1 MSLHYPQQPT
11 RAPRCALE
19 RRSPPPAGAIRVLS
33 AWLVTAALMMPQLAW
48 AAPAPSRGTGAPRAP
63 TAPVKPS
70 STPPAK
76 PSADDDKEDTKDDG
90 GGRGGGTSRGGGDDD
105 GGELTGDEGGPTGH
119 NRCNKQPRGAKFRI
133 TLAKEA
139 ELDDLVNWM
148 MGVSC
153 QKFIWD
159 PKVRG
164 GKVTI
169 LSPEPVTVEEAYG
182 AFYAA
187 LQTMGLTV
195 EPSGEYFKIVETAEA
210 KGKTLPVYGPGARAP
225 NNDRY
230 VTQLYRVESGNAAD
244 IVTLLDKLKTKGG
257 SIDQIGDLV
266 IITDT
271 GSSVRRLLRI
281 VRELDDPEVSAEKI
295 FFFQLRYADPEAVA
309 ETIREI
315 FGEGT
320 AAKAGGAAKPA
331 PRTGA
336 KPGAAATPKGT
347 EPSFSRVI
355 VDDRTGTLIIVA
367 QEGDYQVIRRLIE
380 QLDVPLSGGSGR
392 IHVVKLRN
400 ADPEE
405 VANVL
410 TQLGS
415 GAQARTQGGRGRQ
428 GQTGQQQ
435 PAQPATPTPGG
446 QQGET
451 FSGDIRVTADPA
463 TRSLVILASQ
473 TDFQALQE
481 VIDRLDAER
490 KQVYI
495 EVYLLELNVDK
506 VIEAGVGAHFGAGFN
521 VNAPGTS
528 GQGVGF
534 VANAPSSKANSLLL
548 SPSVLPGLAA
558 GVLGPQI
565 PGSGALTGLGQD
577 IPAFGVIIQ
586 ALQTDTDVNFVAE
599 PHLYT
604 ADNQEATIEVGRNVP
619 TPGAVS
625 FNPGGGGPG
634 GGLVPFQS
642 IQRQDVSLSVKVTP
656 HVNDEKTVTLDI
668 EMENNEIA
676 DISPTLG
683 VTTTKRRLK
692 LDKVLARDDQPVVL
706 GGLVQEVERESV
718 SQVPGL
724 GQVPLLGWLFKS
736 KRRQKTKVN
745 LLMILVPHILE
756 TPDDARRI
764 HKRRMDERLEFIERF
779 TAFKRRDLD
788 TSVNYRKKAG
798 LLATINAEATR
809 MVDYDESRSI
819 AEAEMQRTEITGEI
833 GLSPRREGEESED
846 EGPGSEPTPPTPAT
860 PTRPTTPP
868 SSPTPTPRKPG

>member
-1 MSLHYPQQPT
+1 MS
-11 RAPRCALE
+11 A
-19 RRSPPPAGAIRVLS
+19 RSFVAFA
-33 AWLVTAALMMPQLAW
+33 TTMALMLPQAAW
-48 AAPAPSRGTGAPRAP
+48 AAPPSSAAPPTRGTGAP
-63 TAPVKPS
+63 KPPIV
-70 STPPAK
+70 PPATG
-76 PSADDDKEDTKDDG
+76 ANDGDDG
-90 GGRGGGTSRGGGDDD
+90 GGKGGGSARPAADDD
-105 GGELTGDEGGPTGH
+105 DSELSGDEGGTTGH
-119 NRCNKQPRGAKFRI
+119 NICRRQPRGAKFRI
-133 TLAKEA
+133 TLPKEA

-148 MGVSC
+148 MSVSC

-164 GKVTI
+164 GKITI
-169 LSPEPVTVEEAYG
+169 LSPEAVTVEEAYA

-195 EPSGEYFKIVETAEA
+195 EPSGDYFKIVETADA
-210 KGKTLPVYGPGARAP
+210 KGKTLPVYGPGGRAP

-230 VTQLYRVESGNAAD
+230 VTQLYRVESGNTGD
-244 IVTLLDKLKTKGG
+244 IVTLLDKLKTKQG
-257 SIDQIGDLV
+257 SVDQIGDLV

-271 GSSVRRLLRI
+271 GASVRRLLKI
-281 VRELDDPEVSAEKI
+281 VQQLDNPEVSAEKI
-295 FFFQLRYADPEAVA
+295 FFYQLQYADPETVA
-309 ETIREI
+309 ETLREI
-315 FGEGT
+315 FGEKEG
-320 AAKAGGAAKPA
+320 KAAAKPA
-331 PRTGA
+331 ARGGA
-336 KPGAAATPKGT
+336 KPSAGASNDSGGPG
-347 EPSFSRVI
+347 FSRVI
-355 VDDRTGTLIIVA
+355 VDERTGTLIIVA
-367 QEGDYQVIRRLIE
+367 QDGEYQVIRKLLE
-380 QLDVPLSGGSGR
+380 KLDVPLSTGAGR
-392 IHVVKLRN
+392 IHVVKLKN

-415 GAQARTQGGRGRQ
+415 GAQAKGRAGAGAQGRGAQ
-428 GQTGQQQ
+428 GQ
-435 PAQPATPTPGG
+435 PAQPAQPTPGA
-446 QQGET
+446 QPGES

-473 TDFQALQE
+473 SDFVALRE
-481 VIDRLDAER
+481 VIQALDAER

-495 EVYLLELNVDK
+495 EVYLLELNVEK

-534 VANAPSSKANSLLL
+534 VANAPTAKANSLVL

-586 ALQTDTDVNFVAE
+586 ALQQDTDVNFVAE

-604 ADNQEATIEVGRNVP
+604 ADNQEASIEVGRNVP

-625 FNPGGGGPG
+625 FNPGGGAG
-634 GGLVPFQS
+634 GGFTPFQS
-642 IQRQDVSLSVKVTP
+642 IQRQDVSLNVKVTP

-676 DISPTLG
+676 GEHPTLG

-692 LDKVLARDDQPVVL
+692 LDKVVARDDQPVVL
-706 GGLVQEVERESV
+706 GGLVQEVERESE

-724 GQVPLLGWLFKS
+724 GQIPLLGWLFKG
-736 KRRQKTKVN
+736 KRRSRAKVN

-764 HKRRMDERLEFIERF
+764 HKRRMDERLEFLERF

-788 TSVNYRKKAG
+788 TNVNYRKKAG
-798 LLATINAEATR
+798 LLASINAEAIR
-809 MVDYDESRSI
+809 MSDERTSRAA

-833 GLSPRREGEESED
+833 GLSPKTYAD
-846 EGPGSEPTPPTPAT
+846 EAADEPVDTPAA
-860 PTRPTTPP
+860 PPPRPTTPP
-868 SSPTPTPRKPG
+868 PSTAPAQPPRKPGIP

>member
-1 MSLHYPQQPT
+1 MSARSIVALATTMALTLPQ
-11 RAPRCALE
+11 A
-19 RRSPPPAGAIRVLS
+19 
-33 AWLVTAALMMPQLAW
+33 AW
-48 AAPAPSRGTGAPRAP
+48 AAAPATRGTGAAKP
-63 TAPVKPS
+63 TPPPS
-70 STPPAK
+70 SPA
-76 PSADDDKEDTKDDG
+76 DEDVDG
-90 GGRGGGTSRGGGDDD
+90 GGRGGGSARGGDDD
-105 GGELTGDEGGPTGH
+105 GGELSGDEGGVGGH
-119 NRCNKQPRGAKFRI
+119 NVCRKQPRGSKFRI
-133 TLAKEA
+133 TLPKEA

-148 MGVSC
+148 MSVSC

-169 LSPEPVTVEEAYG
+169 LSPEAVTVEEAYA

-195 EPSGEYFKIVETAEA
+195 EPSGDYFKIVETADA
-210 KGKTLPVYGPGARAP
+210 KGKTLPVYGPGGRAP

-230 VTQLYRVESGNAAD
+230 VTQLYRVESGNTAD
-244 IVTLLDKLKTKGG
+244 IVTLLDKLKTKQG
-257 SIDQIGDLV
+257 SVDQIGDLV
-266 IITDT
+266 ILTDT
-271 GSSVRRLLRI
+271 GSSVRRLLKI
-281 VRELDDPEVSAEKI
+281 VQQLDNPEVSAEKI
-295 FFFQLRYADPEAVA
+295 FFFQLRYADPESIA

-315 FGEGT
+315 FGEGEG
-320 AAKAGGAAKPA
+320 KAAAKPA
-331 PRTGA
+331 KNRGA
-336 KPGAAATPKGT
+336 KGGAAPAAAAGG
-347 EPSFSRVI
+347 EPGFSRVI
-355 VDDRTGTLIIVA
+355 VDERSGTLIIVA
-367 QEGDYQVIRRLIE
+367 QDGDYQVIRKLIE
-380 QLDVPLSGGSGR
+380 QLDVPLSGGAGR

-415 GAQARTQGGRGRQ
+415 GAQSKGKGGAAGRQ
-428 GQTGQQQ
+428 GQQGAQA
-435 PAQPATPTPGG
+435 PAQPAPGA
-446 QQGET
+446 QPGET

-473 TDFQALQE
+473 SDFEALRD
-481 VIDRLDAER
+481 VIEALDAER

-495 EVYLLELNVDK
+495 EVYLLELN
-506 VIEAGVGAHFGAGFN
+506 IEKTIEGGVGAHFGAGFN

-534 VANAPSSKANSLLL
+534 VANAPTSKANSLVL

-586 ALQTDTDVNFVAE
+586 ALQQDSDVNFVAE

-604 ADNQEATIEVGRNVP
+604 ADNQEASIEVGRNVP

-625 FNPGGGGPG
+625 FNPGGGAG
-634 GGLVPFQS
+634 GGFTPFQS
-642 IQRQDVSLSVKVTP
+642 IQRQDVSLNVKVTP
-656 HVNDEKTVTLDI
+656 HVNDAKTVTLDI

-676 DISPTLG
+676 SEHPTLG

-692 LDKVLARDDQPVVL
+692 LDKVVARDDQPVVL

-724 GQVPLLGWLFKS
+724 GQIPLLGWLFKS
-736 KRRQKTKVN
+736 KRRSKSKVN

-764 HKRRMDERLEFIERF
+764 HKRRVDERLEFLERY

-788 TSVNYRKKAG
+788 TNVNYRKKAG
-798 LLATINAEATR
+798 LLASINAEAVR
-809 MVDYDESRSI
+809 MDDEQVARAR
-819 AEAEMQRTEITGEI
+819 AEIEMQRTEITGEI
-833 GLSPRREGEESED
+833 GLSPKTYADEEED
-846 EGPGSEPTPPTPAT
+846 EPVDT
-860 PTRPTTPP
+860 PTAPPARPASPP
-868 SSPTPTPRKPG
+868 AAPSAPPPAPRKPGAGIP

>member
-1 MSLHYPQQPT
+1 MSARSIVALATTMALGLPQVALAAPSSAAPT
-11 RAPRCALE
+11 RGSGAPKA
-19 RRSPPPAGAIRVLS
+19 PVVPPA
-33 AWLVTAALMMPQLAW
+33 
-48 AAPAPSRGTGAPRAP
+48 
-63 TAPVKPS
+63 
-70 STPPAK
+70 ST
-76 PSADDDKEDTKDDG
+76 DDG
-90 GGRGGGTSRGGGDDD
+90 GGRGGGSARGGGDEDDD
-105 GGELTGDEGGPTGH
+105 GGELSGDEGGAAGH
-119 NRCNKQPRGAKFRI
+119 NVCRKQPRGAKFRI
-133 TLAKEA
+133 TLPKEA

-148 MGVSC
+148 MSVSC

-169 LSPEPVTVEEAYG
+169 LSPEAVTVEEAYA

-195 EPSGEYFKIVETAEA
+195 EPSGDYFKIVETADA
-210 KGKTLPVYGPGARAP
+210 KGKTLPVYGPGGRAP

-230 VTQLYRVESGNAAD
+230 VTQLYRVTSGNTAD
-244 IVTLLDKLKTKGG
+244 IVTLLDKLKTKQG
-257 SIDQIGDLV
+257 SVDQIGDLV
-266 IITDT
+266 ILTDT
-271 GSSVRRLLRI
+271 GSSVRRLLKI
-281 VRELDDPEVSAEKI
+281 VQQLDNPEVSAEKI
-295 FFFQLRYADPEAVA
+295 FFFQLRYADPEAIA

-315 FGEGT
+315 FGEGGGK
-320 AAKAGGAAKPA
+320 AAAAKPA
-331 PRTGA
+331 KPRAGA
-336 KPGAAATPKGT
+336 KPGAAAGAAT
-347 EPSFSRVI
+347 EPGFSRVI
-355 VDDRTGTLIIVA
+355 VDERTGTLIIVA

-380 QLDVPLSGGSGR
+380 QLDVPLSGGAGR

-415 GAQARTQGGRGRQ
+415 GAQRGGRAGAGAGAGGRQ
-428 GQTGQQQ
+428 GAQ
-435 PAQPATPTPGG
+435 PAQPAQPTPGA
-446 QQGET
+446 QPGET

-473 TDFQALQE
+473 SDFEALRD
-481 VIDRLDAER
+481 VIEALDAER

-495 EVYLLELNVDK
+495 EVYLLELNVEK
-506 VIEAGVGAHFGAGFN
+506 VIQAGAGAHFGAGFN

-534 VANAPSSKANSLLL
+534 VASAPGGAANSVVL
-548 SPSVLPGLAA
+548 SPSLLSGLAA

-577 IPAFGVIIQ
+577 IPAFGVVIQ
-586 ALQTDTDVNFVAE
+586 ALQQDTDVNFVAE

-604 ADNQEATIEVGRNVP
+604 ADNQEASIEVGRNVP

-625 FNPGGGGPG
+625 FNPGGGAG
-634 GGLVPFQS
+634 GGFTPFQS
-642 IQRQDVSLSVKVTP
+642 IQRQDVSLNVKVTP
-656 HVNDEKTVTLDI
+656 HINDEKTVTLDI

-676 DISPTLG
+676 GEHPTLG

-692 LDKVLARDDQPVVL
+692 LDKVVARDDQPVVL
-706 GGLVQEVERESV
+706 GGLVQEVEREAV

-724 GQVPLLGWLFKS
+724 GQIPLLGWLFKS
-736 KRRQKTKVN
+736 KRRTKAKVN

-764 HKRRMDERLEFIERF
+764 HKRRMDERMEFLERF

-788 TSVNYRKKAG
+788 TNVNYRKKAG
-798 LLATINAEATR
+798 LLASINAEAGR
-809 MVDYDESRSI
+809 MDDEQTARAR

-833 GLSPRREGEESED
+833 GLSPKTYADEADEEPAD
-846 EGPGSEPTPPTPAT
+846 APAVPPTRPAT
-860 PTRPTTPP
+860 PAAPPTTQPP
-868 SSPTPTPRKPG
+868 APRKPVGVP

>member
-1 MSLHYPQQPT
+1 MSA
-11 RAPRCALE
+11 RSIVALATTLAMLL
-19 RRSPPPAGAIRVLS
+19 PA
-33 AWLVTAALMMPQLAW
+33 TAV
-48 AAPAPSRGTGAPRAP
+48 AAPATRGTGAP
-63 TAPVKPS
+63 K
-70 STPPAK
+70 PPAAP
-76 PSADDDKEDTKDDG
+76 PSTATPKDTDKDDG
-90 GGRGGGTSRGGGDDD
+90 GGRGGGSARGAAPAEDDD
-105 GGELTGDEGGPTGH
+105 GGELSGDEGGTGGH
-119 NRCNKQPRGAKFRI
+119 NTCRKQPRGAKFRI
-133 TLAKEA
+133 TLPKEA

-148 MGVSC
+148 MSVSC

-169 LSPEPVTVEEAYG
+169 LSPEAVTVEEAYA
-182 AFYAA
+182 AFYAS

-195 EPSGEYFKIVETAEA
+195 EPSGDYFKIVETADA
-210 KGKTLPVYGPGARAP
+210 KGRTLPVYGPGGRAP

-230 VTQLYRVESGNAAD
+230 VTQLYRVEGGNTAD
-244 IVTLLDKLKTKGG
+244 IVTLLDKLKTKQG
-257 SIDQIGDLV
+257 SVDQIGDLV
-266 IITDT
+266 ILTDT
-271 GSSVRRLLRI
+271 GSSVRRLLKI
-281 VRELDDPEVSAEKI
+281 VQQLDNPEVTAEKI
-295 FFFQLRYADPEAVA
+295 FFFQLRYADPETIA

-315 FGEGT
+315 FGEKGGT
-320 AAKAGGAAKPA
+320 GKAAAKPA
-331 PRTGA
+331 TGRA
-336 KPGAAATPKGT
+336 KPAAPAAGAAT
-347 EPSFSRVI
+347 EPGFSRVI
-355 VDDRTGTLIIVA
+355 VDERTGTLIIVA
-367 QEGDYQVIRRLIE
+367 QDSDYQVIRKLIE
-380 QLDVPLSGGSGR
+380 QLDVPLSGGAGR

-415 GAQARTQGGRGRQ
+415 SAQGRNRQGGGAQGRQ
-428 GQTGQQQ
+428 GQQGAAQ
-435 PAQPATPTPGG
+435 PAQPTPGA
-446 QQGET
+446 QPGES

-473 TDFQALQE
+473 SDFVALEE
-481 VIDRLDAER
+481 VIKALDAER

-495 EVYLLELNVDK
+495 EVYLLELNVEK
-506 VIEAGVGAHFGAGFN
+506 TIEAGVGAHFGAGFN

-534 VANAPSSKANSLLL
+534 VANAPTGKANSLLL

-586 ALQTDTDVNFVAE
+586 ALQQDSDVNFVAE

-604 ADNQEATIEVGRNVP
+604 ADNQEAAIEVGRNVP

-625 FNPGGGGPG
+625 FNPGGGAG
-634 GGLVPFQS
+634 GGLTPFQS
-642 IQRQDVSLSVKVTP
+642 IQRQDVSLNVKVTP
-656 HVNDEKTVTLDI
+656 HVNDERTVTLDI

-676 DISPTLG
+676 GEHPTLG

-692 LDKVLARDDQPVVL
+692 LDKVVARDDQPVVL

-724 GQVPLLGWLFKS
+724 GQVPLLGWLFKG
-736 KRRQKTKVN
+736 KRRTRTKVN

-764 HKRRMDERLEFIERF
+764 HKRRLDERMEFLERY

-788 TSVNYRKKAG
+788 TNVNYRKKSG
-798 LLATINAEATR
+798 LLASINSEASRMTDQQVARERAEL
-809 MVDYDESRSI
+809 
-819 AEAEMQRTEITGEI
+819 EMQRTEITGEI
-833 GLSPRREGEESED
+833 GLSPKSFSDDED
-846 EGPGSEPTPPTPAT
+846 EEPVDAPPSAPARPSTPAAPSTPPA
-860 PTRPTTPP
+860 
-868 SSPTPTPRKPG
+868 PRKPGAQVP

>member
-1 MSLHYPQQPT
+1 MSARSIVAFATTMALVVPQ
-11 RAPRCALE
+11 
-19 RRSPPPAGAIRVLS
+19 V
-33 AWLVTAALMMPQLAW
+33 AW
-48 AAPAPSRGTGAPRAP
+48 AAPPTAPTRGTGAPKPVLPAAP
-63 TAPVKPS
+63 ATNDADDGGGKGGGS
-70 STPPAK
+70 AR
-76 PSADDDKEDTKDDG
+76 PSADDDD
-90 GGRGGGTSRGGGDDD
+90 S
-105 GGELTGDEGGPTGH
+105 ELSGDEGGAAGH
-119 NRCNKQPRGAKFRI
+119 NICRRQPRGAKFRI
-133 TLAKEA
+133 TLPKEA

-148 MGVSC
+148 MSVSC

-169 LSPEPVTVEEAYG
+169 LSPEAVTVEEAYA

-195 EPSGEYFKIVETAEA
+195 EPSGDYFKIVETADA
-210 KGKTLPVYGPGARAP
+210 KGKTLPVYGPGGRAP

-230 VTQLYRVESGNAAD
+230 VTQLYRVESGNAGD
-244 IVTLLDKLKTKGG
+244 IVTLLDKLKTKNG
-257 SIDQIGDLV
+257 SVDQIGDLV
-266 IITDT
+266 ILTDT
-271 GSSVRRLLRI
+271 GSSVRRLLKI
-281 VRELDDPEVSAEKI
+281 VQQLDNPEVSAEKI
-295 FFFQLRYADPEAVA
+295 FFFQLRYADPETIA

-315 FGEGT
+315 FGEKEGG
-320 AAKAGGAAKPA
+320 KAAAKPA
-331 PRTGA
+331 ARGA
-336 KPGAAATPKGT
+336 KAPAGGSSGD
-347 EPSFSRVI
+347 PSFSRVI
-355 VDDRTGTLIIVA
+355 VDERTGTLIIVA
-367 QEGDYQVIRRLIE
+367 QDGDYQVIRRLIE
-380 QLDVPLSGGSGR
+380 QLDVPLSGGAGR
-392 IHVVKLRN
+392 IHVVKLKN

-415 GAQARTQGGRGRQ
+415 GAQAKGRAGAGAAGGRQ
-428 GQTGQQQ
+428 GAQ
-435 PAQPATPTPGG
+435 PAQPAAPTPGA
-446 QQGET
+446 QPGET

-473 TDFQALQE
+473 SDFEALRD
-481 VIDRLDAER
+481 VIEALDAER

-495 EVYLLELNVDK
+495 EVYLLELNVEK
-506 VIEAGVGAHFGAGFN
+506 VIQAGAGAHFGAGFN

-534 VANAPSSKANSLLL
+534 VASAPGGAANSLVL
-548 SPSVLPGLAA
+548 SPSLLSGLAA

-577 IPAFGVIIQ
+577 IPAFGVVIQ
-586 ALQTDTDVNFVAE
+586 ALQQDTDVNFVAE

-604 ADNQEATIEVGRNVP
+604 ADNQEASIEVGRNVP

-625 FNPGGGGPG
+625 FNPGGGAG
-634 GGLVPFQS
+634 GGFTPFQS
-642 IQRQDVSLSVKVTP
+642 IQRQDVSLNVKVTP
-656 HVNDEKTVTLDI
+656 HINDEKTVTLDI

-676 DISPTLG
+676 GEHPTLG

-692 LDKVLARDDQPVVL
+692 LDKVVARDDQPVVL
-706 GGLVQEVERESV
+706 GGLVQEVEREAV

-724 GQVPLLGWLFKS
+724 GQIPLLGWLFKS
-736 KRRQKTKVN
+736 KRRTKAKVN

-764 HKRRMDERLEFIERF
+764 HKRRMDERMEFLERF

-788 TSVNYRKKAG
+788 TNVNYRKKSG
-798 LLATINAEATR
+798 LLASINAEAGR
-809 MVDYDESRSI
+809 MTDERTSRAR

-833 GLSPRREGEESED
+833 GLSPKTYADDAED
-846 EGPGSEPTPPTPAT
+846 EPADTPTAPPPRPAT
-860 PTRPTTPP
+860 PPP
-868 SSPTPTPRKPG
+868 STAPAAPSRKPGIP